1 MARILIVEDDSSTAN
16 EIAEVLELENYAFEI
31 ANNGS
36 VAIGLLELSRFDLI
50 ILDWSLPGQSG
61 LEVMEEFRKAGGA
74 TPILMLTGRNQ
85 IADKEQGFEA
95 GADDYLTKPFHIKE
109 LRVRV
114 KALLR
119 RSREILGEKIVHRH
133 IVLDI
138 PSQRV
143 FVDSVDI
150 QLMAR
155 EFALLELLLKNKE
168 HIYSLDALVSS
179 VWASD
184 ENVTHDAVRQCV
196 ARIRKKID
204 REGEPSI
211 ITTMAGQG
219 YKVEK

>member
-168 HIYSLDALVSS
+168 HIYSLDALVSR

-184 ENVTHDAVRQCV
+184 DNVTHDAVRQCV

-219 YKVEK
+219 YKVEE

>member
-1 MARILIVEDDSSTAN
+1 MARILIVEDDQATAE
-16 EIAEVLELENYAFEI
+16 EIAEILTLENYACEVTD
-31 ANNGS
+31 NGIT
-36 VAIGLLELSRFDLI
+36 AIGLLEVSRFDLI
-50 ILDWSLPGQSG
+50 VLDWSIRGQSG
-61 LEVMEEFRKAGGA
+61 LAVLEQFRKAGGA

-85 IADKEQGFEA
+85 ISDKEQGFDA

-109 LRVRV
+109 LRARV

-119 RSREILGEKIVHRH
+119 RGREIVDDKIIHRH

-143 FVDSVDI
+143 FIDDQEI

-196 ARIRKKID
+196 ARVRKKVD
-204 REGEPSI
+204 REGQPSI

-219 YKVEK
+219 YKVER